1 MRNLTILFIF
11 LFIQIKQNYS
21 FSNYIP
27 YYIIVNEA
35 EWLYD
40 QGKYDQAEDLFLKAF
55 KIDVTPKWKDIL
67 IYVKILDKKKDNK
80 NIFNI
85 LEKQLISTGGVNFN
99 ISEYLKKEKIILSKT
114 QYHDLDKYVLDS
126 NSTKQKQLKFL
137 NSCIDSMHYL
147 DQDIRMKILNN
158 VKSETIEN
166 NHLNISDAEDNI
178 DSLNAQKLL
187 SLFQNNDLA
196 NYEIINYKFQILLI
210 HLDENFSILKDYL
223 LLMLKNGNLDPFEYA
238 STYDRSIQ
246 RIGICSK
253 YFSYVPNLKDKSCI
267 DFNTILKNREEI
279 GLSKYY
285 YRSSFAFY
293 ISVNNM
299 MKYPLEEYFKTFN

>member
-27 YYIIVNEA
+27 YYMIVNEA

-80 NIFNI
+80 NIFNV

>member
-1 MRNLTILFIF
+1 
-11 LFIQIKQNYS
+11 
-21 FSNYIP
+21 
-27 YYIIVNEA
+27 VNEA

-80 NIFNI
+80 NIFNV

-114 QYHDLDKYVLDS
+114 QYHELDKYVLDS

-147 DQDIRMKILNN
+147 DQDFRKKILNN
-158 VKSETIEN
+158 VKNETIEN

-238 STYDRSIQ
+238 STFDRSIQ

>member
-1 MRNLTILFIF
+1 MRNLTILFTF

-80 NIFNI
+80 NIFNV

-166 NHLNISDAEDNI
+166 NHLKISDAEDNI